1 MGELL
6 QNFMTTLT
14 ASVESLYNLAWALS
28 LVLLLTKF
36 HGAGRRLLWLL
47 PLRLAIALPVVWLLG
62 TVSDLI
68 FPNSITWTVAPAVV
82 CGAIFWD
89 RKTPAQLVRI
99 GLSSARGSTRSP
111 LPTCSTRSFRVG

>member
-36 HGAGRRLLWLL
+36 HGAGGRLLWLL

-68 FPNSITWTVAPAVV
+68 FPNSITWTVAPAAV

-99 GLSSARGSTRSP
+99 GLVICAW
-111 LPTCSTRSFRVG
+111 L